1 MKNILITIG
10 AILIIGAA
18 GFGIYKYATKD
29 KAAEPVTL
37 SEKLKSDNPETVIAD
52 VNGQEIT
59 IKDLQEF
66 IKTLPEQYQ
75 QMPVEVVYP
84 QLLNEIVMARL
95 VEEKVEELDL
105 ANDPEVIQKV
115 EMAKKQITQ
124 NVYLQR
130 EVEKK
135 ITEGKLKTAYQDYL
149 KKNPAQEEIR
159 ARHILLETE
168 DEAKALIKKLEAE
181 GGKNFAALA
190 NESSKDQGS
199 GQNGGDLGYFTQSE
213 MVTEFSKAAFALP
226 KGGFSKEPVKSAFG
240 WHVIKVEDKRN
251 RKQPSFDDLKPQ
263 LKTQLSR
270 EIVSEIIQAMFED
283 ADIQL
288 YDLQGNPLNPKG
300 ETEETDNTDEAT
312 PAEDAK
318 N

>member
-1 MKNILITIG
+1 MRNILITIG
-10 AILIIGAA
+10 AILILGAA
-18 GFGIYKYATKD
+18 GFGIYKYVNKD
-29 KAAEPVTL
+29 KVAEPTSL
-37 SEKLKSDNPETVIAD
+37 SEQLKSDNPETIVAEIND
-52 VNGQEIT
+52 QEIT
-59 IKDLQEF
+59 VKDLQEF

-75 QMPVEVVYP
+75 QMPLEMVYP
-84 QLLNEIVMARL
+84 QLLNEIVMAKL
-95 VEEKVEELDL
+95 IEAKVEELDL
-105 ANDPEVIQKV
+105 GNDPEVVKKV
-115 EMAKKQITQ
+115 EMARKQIAQ
-124 NVYLQR
+124 NMYLQR

-135 ITEGKLKTAYQDYL
+135 ITDSKLKAAYQDYL

-159 ARHILLETE
+159 ARHILVESE
-168 DEAKALIKKLEAE
+168 DEAKALIAKLQAE

-213 MVTEFSKAAFALP
+213 MVAEFSNAAFALP

-263 LKTQLSR
+263 LKAQVSR
-270 EIVSEIIQAMFED
+270 EIISEVVQAMYD
-283 ADIQL
+283 NSDVQL
-288 YDLQGNPLNPKG
+288 YDLQGNPLNG
-300 ETEETDNTDEAT
+300 GNEETDEAA
-312 PAEDAK
+312 PAEDAT